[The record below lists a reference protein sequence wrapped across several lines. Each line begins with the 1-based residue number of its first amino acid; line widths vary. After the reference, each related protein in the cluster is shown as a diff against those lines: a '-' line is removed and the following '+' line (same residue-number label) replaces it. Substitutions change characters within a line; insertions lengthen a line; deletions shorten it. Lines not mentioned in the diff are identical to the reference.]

1 MEGIKTIG
9 VVGVGIIGASW
20 TALFL
25 YKGFKVKVY
34 DAYPIDEELFKKRIQ
49 ANLSDL
55 LALDQQTDSSHHL
68 QDIFLNLELYNN
80 LKDAVINV
88 DFIQENAPERLDL
101 KQNLYQEITSYC
113 PEKTLIASSSSGLKV
128 SDFQKDATHPE
139 RIFLGHPF
147 NPPHLLPLVEIVGGK
162 LTDPQILKKASEF
175 YQSLGKHPIVLNKE
189 VKGHVANLSLIH
201 I

>member
-9 VVGVGIIGASW
+9 VVGVGVIGASW

-34 DAYPIDEELFKKRIQ
+34 DPYPIDEELFKKRIQ

-80 LKDAVINV
+80 LKDAVIDT

-101 KQNLYQEITSYC
+101 KQNLYQGITSYC
-113 PEKTLIASSSSGLKV
+113 PEKTLIASSSQV
-128 SDFQKDATHPE
+128 
-139 RIFLGHPF
+139 
-147 NPPHLLPLVEIVGGK
+147 
-162 LTDPQILKKASEF
+162 
-175 YQSLGKHPIVLNKE
+175 
-189 VKGHVANLSLIH
+189 
-201 I
+201 